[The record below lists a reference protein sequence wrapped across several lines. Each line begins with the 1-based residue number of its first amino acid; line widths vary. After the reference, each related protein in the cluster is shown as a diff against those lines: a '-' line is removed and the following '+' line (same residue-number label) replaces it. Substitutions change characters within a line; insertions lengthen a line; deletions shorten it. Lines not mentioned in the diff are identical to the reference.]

1 MKRTDLT
8 QMSISDNS
16 AQNPAAIYT
25 NQLSR
30 RDSLKLLAAL
40 AASAMLPALAGC
52 EPTKTPTSKVSG
64 NSSSEHWPELRL
76 PAIDAKGYGKD
87 PNLIMPP
94 ESPWPLT
101 LSANQLT
108 LLAVISDIL
117 VPKEGNSPSASQ
129 VQVPSVIDEW
139 VSAPYPSQQR
149 DRLTILSALAW
160 IDDEA
165 EIRFARQFNA
175 LSAPERL
182 AIVDDIA
189 YDNDKTPAQ
198 FQRIAKA
205 FSRLR
210 NLVLAAYFCTPE
222 GIKDIGYLGNVP
234 VAGAYPGPTPE
245 AYSHLDKTL
254 AQLGLT
260 DFAYP
265 VA

>member
-1 MKRTDLT
+1 MKRPDFTK
-8 QMSISDNS
+8 ISSNDNS
-16 AQNPAAIYT
+16 VQATAPIYT

-40 AASAMLPALAGC
+40 AASTMLPALSGC
-52 EPTKTPTSKVSG
+52 EPVPTTTQTG
-64 NSSSEHWPELRL
+64 NATGTEHWPELKL
-76 PAIDAKGYGKD
+76 PAINAKGYGKD

-94 ESPWPLT
+94 EAPWPLT
-101 LSANQLT
+101 LTPAQLT
-108 LLAVISDIL
+108 TLALLSDIL
-117 VPKEGNSPSASQ
+117 LPQEGDSPSASQ
-129 VQVPSVIDEW
+129 VQVPSVVDEW

-165 EIRFARQFNA
+165 QLRFNGQFTA
-175 LSAPERL
+175 LTAKQQL

-189 YDNDKTPAQ
+189 YDNENTPLQ

-205 FSRLR
+205 FARLR
-210 NLVLAAYFCTPE
+210 NLILAAYFCTPQ

-234 VAGAYPGPTPE
+234 IAGAYPGPTAE
-245 AYSHLDKTL
+245 AYAHLDNTL

-260 DFAYP
+260 EFAYP

>member
-1 MKRTDLT
+1 MKRPDLT
-8 QMSISDNS
+8 KTSFNDNS
-16 AQNPAAIYT
+16 MQAPAPIYT

-40 AASAMLPALAGC
+40 AASTMLPALSGC
-52 EPTKTPTSKVSG
+52 EPAPTASKVTG
-64 NSSSEHWPELRL
+64 NTSTGHWPELKL
-76 PAIDAKGYGKD
+76 PAINAKGYGKD

-94 ESPWPLT
+94 EAPWPLT
-101 LSANQLT
+101 LTPTQLT
-108 LLAVISDIL
+108 TLALLSDIL
-117 VPKEGNSPSASQ
+117 VPPEGNSPSASQ

-165 EIRFARQFNA
+165 QLRFTGQFSA
-175 LSAPERL
+175 LTTKQQLS
-182 AIVDDIA
+182 IIDDIA
-189 YDNDKTPAQ
+189 YDNDSTPPQ

-234 VAGAYPGPTPE
+234 IAGAYPGPTAE
-245 AYSHLDKTL
+245 AYSHLDNTL

-260 DFAYP
+260 EFAYP

>member
-1 MKRTDLT
+1 MKKPGLIQTTAGDDL
-8 QMSISDNS
+8 QQDPL
-16 AQNPAAIYT
+16 PAYT
-25 NQLSR
+25 NRLSR

-40 AASAMLPALAGC
+40 AASTLLPALPGC
-52 EPTKTPTSKVSG
+52 EPVPTATKTG
-64 NSSSEHWPELRL
+64 NATGTEHWPELKL

-94 ESPWPLT
+94 EAPWPLT
-101 LSANQLT
+101 LTAAQLT
-108 LLAVISDIL
+108 MLAQLADIV
-117 VPKEGNSPSASQ
+117 VPAEGNSPSASQ
-129 VQVPSVIDEW
+129 VQVPSVVDEW

-165 EIRFARQFNA
+165 KLRFDSPFTA
-175 LSAPERL
+175 LTAIEQL

-189 YDNDKTPAQ
+189 YDNENTPLQ

-205 FSRLR
+205 FARLR

-234 VAGAYPGPTPE
+234 IAGAYPGPTAE
-245 AYSHLDKTL
+245 AYAHLDNTL

-260 DFAYP
+260 EFAYP